1 MYHLNLCLAQKQ
13 NRVFDMAGVLP
24 AQHAKGNDAGRI
36 AKLVGLITGFVP
48 NCSLKDFPLEPEMA
62 IKKQP
67 AFLSVW
73 FAEKP
78 TKPEAR
84 LSFQTACPQVPHLE
98 RNEIIQHLG
107 LYQAWLKKKSKNL
120 KNGEKTCPAVLQVMK
135 AMGLAPAG
143 NESKPARRLKEKTKS
158 DQATSE
164 PAMAAPKLAE
174 AQRPAMVAH
183 SQAEHPQPDQHQ
195 ELEKAAAKKS
205 KILVLQNSSP
215 KLSGESD
222 RSASE
227 EKDVSVV
234 STQEISSTSSGM
246 VTPQK
251 LHPKDGK
258 TAGCKRPA
266 SCVTPRKKPA
276 MAPKSAKTSKPA
288 KAAHMATHNTW
299 VASCSFGW
307 LKMGSFK
314 EKGYIQARNGS
325 DSKPYCLVNVNLPKG
340 DDQTKVLEA
349 CFAEAQKPDL
359 DKAHMVNFKN
369 HVLKQL

>member
-1 MYHLNLCLAQKQ
+1 
-13 NRVFDMAGVLP
+13 
-24 AQHAKGNDAGRI
+24 
-36 AKLVGLITGFVP
+36 
-48 NCSLKDFPLEPEMA
+48 
-62 IKKQP
+62 
-67 AFLSVW
+67 
-73 FAEKP
+73 
-78 TKPEAR
+78 
-84 LSFQTACPQVPHLE
+84 
-98 RNEIIQHLG
+98 
-107 LYQAWLKKKSKNL
+107 
-120 KNGEKTCPAVLQVMK
+120 
-135 AMGLAPAG
+135 
-143 NESKPARRLKEKTKS
+143 
-158 DQATSE
+158 
-164 PAMAAPKLAE
+164 MAAPKLAE

-195 ELEKAAAKKS
+195 EFEKAAAKKS

-215 KLSGESD
+215 KLSGESE

-258 TAGCKRPA
+258 IAGCKRPA

-288 KAAHMATHNTW
+288 KAVHMATHNTW

-369 HVLKQL
+369 HVLKQLWGIKPAKASSQRAGHGKGHVTPSLQRLPAKEFGMAKAMPSPACKGSQPKSWEWQRLYPEVFRQDVKKVTAESCRW